1 MHRDPMPSLS
11 KKSVNAF
18 DTVVA
23 PLGIELRWPD
33 KQLVHPQR
41 IASKL
46 AYEIIG
52 IDNIS
57 LRLRHLFCFSALAD
71 VRDHPLIEQAQERFV
86 EADDADIVKKH
97 GEEPRIEQMKD
108 RVFDTTHVHIYGN
121 PAL

>member
-1 MHRDPMPSLS
+1 MPRFP

-46 AYEIIG
+46 AYEVIG
-52 IDNIS
+52 IDDIP
-57 LRLRHLFCFSALAD
+57 LRLRHLFGFAALAD
-71 VRDHPLIEQAQERFV
+71 VRDHPLIEQPHKRFV

-97 GEEPRIEQMKD
+97 GEESRIEQMQNC
-108 RVFDTTHVHIYGN
+108 VFDTTHVHI
-121 PAL
+121 